1 MGFFWPDRSSEDSG
15 AVRRLYEMRR
25 RVYLG
30 CVLLVSLVSFE
41 AVLCGSLIDVP
52 TWFRIFNYTL
62 CGYAVGLLIYAT
74 WWLWKSWSVSKKR
87 RLLSMMDPLTGLMNW
102 QGLVEVI
109 RGQSSD
115 SARGPVQLVYVDL
128 MGLEKV
134 NAVHGQTTGDGVLAE
149 AGNVLEDIAPGD
161 CHVGRLGGDEF
172 LILLLGMGADEA
184 EEIRQQVAEEMED
197 HDFGVG
203 EMSIKA
209 HTVLVPD
216 VSETRTLTDALAS
229 VRLGGGGPG
238 TALAANPEDG
248 ACYSVPQVTLGACTR
263 YRFDDLESSVRNEF
277 HIWREDTHDEFLEQ
291 MGRDI
296 LELLDLRAESRD
308 FDFVTAPPGDE
319 SSDGQ
324 EARKRLGRKVADL
337 LNVPF
342 KEVLVASPVSAA
354 LDYAEPR
361 VAAPVQKGAYA
372 LLVADLIQE
381 GGQLRR
387 CVEKLSKAGAFVQV
401 AGWAAKE

>member
-1 MGFFWPDRSSEDSG
+1 MGFFWPNSSSEDSG
-15 AVRRLYEMRR
+15 AVRRLYQMRR

-30 CVLLVSLVSFE
+30 SVLLVSLVSFE
-41 AVLCGSLIDVP
+41 AVICGTVIDVP
-52 TWFRIFNYTL
+52 LWFRIFNYTL
-62 CGYAVGLLIYAT
+62 CGYAVCLLVYTT

-87 RLLSMMDPLTGLMNW
+87 RLLSMVDPLTGLMNW

-109 RGQSSD
+109 RGQS
-115 SARGPVQLVYVDL
+115 ANEGGPVQLVYVDL

-149 AGNVLEDIAPGD
+149 AGSVLEEIVPEE

-172 LILLLGMGADEA
+172 LVLLIGIDSSEA
-184 EEIRQQVAEEMED
+184 EEIRLQIAEEMET
-197 HDFGVG
+197 HDFGLG
-203 EMSIKA
+203 EISVKA

-238 TALAANPEDG
+238 TALTANPEDG

-263 YRFDDLESSVRNEF
+263 YRFDELESSTRNEF
-277 HIWREDTHDEFLEQ
+277 HIWRDDTNSEFLEQ

-308 FDFVTAPPGDE
+308 FDFVTSAPSGRSE
-319 SSDGQ
+319 NGQ
-324 EARKRLGRKVADL
+324 EGREELAKKVADL
-337 LNVPF
+337 LKVPY
-342 KEVLVASPVSAA
+342 KKVLVSSPVSEAVG
-354 LDYAEPR
+354 YAEPR
-361 VAAPVQKGAYA
+361 VAAPVKKGAYA
-372 LLVADLIQE
+372 LIVSDLIEQ
-381 GGQLRR
+381 GTHLRR